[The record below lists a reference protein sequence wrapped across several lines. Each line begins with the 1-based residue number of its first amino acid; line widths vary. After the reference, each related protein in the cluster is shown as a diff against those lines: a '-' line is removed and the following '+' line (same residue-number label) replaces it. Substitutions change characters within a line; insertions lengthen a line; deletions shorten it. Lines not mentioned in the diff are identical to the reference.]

1 MCAGSNSCTHTIQLV
16 FIWSSL
22 LAHVITFKKGY
33 MKTKPII
40 TITDITDNL
49 DGSSLVSFETNEAFD
64 KMYLKNTGRKNLTNR
79 DLEKYLT
86 EIITKAIEEKDGFSI
101 KRKSK

>member
-1 MCAGSNSCTHTIQLV
+1 
-16 FIWSSL
+16 
-22 LAHVITFKKGY
+22 

-40 TITDITDNL
+40 TIIDIADNL

-64 KMYLKNTGRKNLTNR
+64 KMYLKNTGRKNLTSR
-79 DLEKYLT
+79 GLEAYIT

-101 KRKSK
+101 KERVSDNEY